1 MIFRL
6 KTSKRTQEIFE
17 ELENRTN
24 YKPYTLVKHAIA
36 WSILEKTSV
45 ADYKSDS
52 DGLDLNNYVFIDRK
66 TNGNIKNLYLLEK
79 VEVLANP
86 DKNIKGYSEKVIQLV
101 SDKLNLPDLKEF
113 DSEEEA
119 KGELDRYFQ
128 MNFRNQYAQFA
139 ASVIE
144 MISKGE

>member
-52 DGLDLNNYVFIDRK
+52 DGLDLNRQTITGDNDTYFKVLIEQVEGR
-66 TNGNIKNLYLLEK
+66 YLTDEEYFPVIRYLPHPI
-79 VEVLANP
+79 LAKCTYP
-86 DKNIKGYSEKVIQLV
+86 
-101 SDKLNLPDLKEF
+101 
-113 DSEEEA
+113 
-119 KGELDRYFQ
+119 YFQ
-128 MNFRNQYAQFA
+128 RDCTYQVKAYFPYLYAL
-139 ASVIE
+139 
-144 MISKGE
+144 